1 MTTNQQTEQIQN
13 MGKLFNLQGRIN
25 FLTNEVDDC
34 KDEVACGGVSQSNPC
49 GQHLNKLLSLKGM
62 VDLFVREIP
71 EELYHSKYKN
81 PVAVFDKGNYCFNL

>member
-1 MTTNQQTEQIQN
+1 MRFYRSLFQTQSRIE
-13 MGKLFNLQGRIN
+13 LFKECNL
-25 FLTNEVDDC
+25 FL
-34 KDEVACGGVSQSNPC
+34 VSQSNPC

-81 PVAVFDKGNYCFNL
+81 PVAVFDNG

>member
-1 MTTNQQTEQIQN
+1 MTTNQQNEQIQN
-13 MGKLFNLQGRIN
+13 MGKLFKLQGKIN
-25 FLTNEVDDC
+25 FLTKEVDES
-34 KDEVACGGVSQSNPC
+34 KEEFSCGGVSQSNPC

-81 PVAVFDKGNYCFNL
+81 PVAVFDNG

>member
-13 MGKLFNLQGRIN
+13 MGKLFKLQGKIN
-25 FLTNEVDDC
+25 FLTKEVSE
-34 KDEVACGGVSQSNPC
+34 DEFSCGGVSQSNPC

-81 PVAVFDKGNYCFNL
+81 PVAVFDKG